1 MNNIISYGKTKANKT
16 LMVTV
21 EKIGEGA
28 TLTFIDNSH
37 PFNPLTKQRHTIP
50 ENMEKGIVGGV
61 GISIVTSISKECE
74 YTYSNNKNILIIK
87 F

>member
-1 MNNIISYGKTKANKT
+1 MTTFLKALGLSK
-16 LMVTV
+16 LEIKERF
-21 EKIGEGA
+21 EKVDDGA
-28 TLTFIDNSH
+28 NLIFIDNSH
-37 PFNPLTKQRHTIP
+37 PFNPLTKQKHTIP

>member
-1 MNNIISYGKTKANKT
+1 
-16 LMVTV
+16 MVSI
-21 EKIGEGA
+21 EKSGDGGA
-28 TLTFIDNSH
+28 TLVFEDNSH
-37 PFNPLTKQRHTIP
+37 PFNPLLKPKRTIP

-61 GISIVTSISKECE
+61 GISIVTSITKETE